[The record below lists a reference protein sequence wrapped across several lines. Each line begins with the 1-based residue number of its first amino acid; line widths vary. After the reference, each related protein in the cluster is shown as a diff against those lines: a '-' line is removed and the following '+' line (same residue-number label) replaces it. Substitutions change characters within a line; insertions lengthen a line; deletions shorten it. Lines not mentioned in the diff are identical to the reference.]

1 MSLLHAEDAD
11 LPQRSMGLPQARGR
25 RVAQGQARGVG
36 YSGPSTASPGQGPS
50 ARLLAQPCVPARRLH
65 GPRWRSVPDIARMR
79 STSAGRRRTVCAVS
93 VAMGCPEPPA
103 CLPQGP
109 QAPLPEP
116 PQARAGA
123 RPWLAWWPSAGNQM
137 IRAGRGSVSEEEG
150 WARGAGCWADGPR
163 PVPAT
168 LASRQGTVEGRVG
181 RSRVVHTLAQR
192 RLRRPH
198 HLSDFRVP
206 PNQPDCPLHD
216 STSVP
221 LCPWSPP
228 HRAPHRVP
236 WLHCWPLAW

>member
-36 YSGPSTASPGQGPS
+36 YSGPSTVSPGRGLLPACSPS
-50 ARLLAQPCVPARRLH
+50 PACCTAPARPTVAF
-65 GPRWRSVPDIARMR
+65 GARHCPH
-79 STSAGRRRTVCAVS
+79 AQHICGRRRTVCAVS

-123 RPWLAWWPSAGNQM
+123 RPRLAWWPSAGNQM

-168 LASRQGTVEGRVG
+168 LASGQGTVEGRVG
-181 RSRVVHTLAQR
+181 AVG
-192 RLRRPH
+192 
-198 HLSDFRVP
+198 LSTP
-206 PNQPDCPLHD
+206 
-216 STSVP
+216 
-221 LCPWSPP
+221 
-228 HRAPHRVP
+228 
-236 WLHCWPLAW
+236 

>member
-1 MSLLHAEDAD
+1 M
-11 LPQRSMGLPQARGR
+11 
-25 RVAQGQARGVG
+25 
-36 YSGPSTASPGQGPS
+36 
-50 ARLLAQPCVPARRLH
+50 PARRLH

-123 RPWLAWWPSAGNQM
+123 RPRLAWWPSAGNQM

-168 LASRQGTVEGRVG
+168 LASGQGTVEGRVG
-181 RSRVVHTLAQR
+181 RSRVVHTLAQ
-192 RLRRPH
+192 LRRPH